1 MYYTQ
6 KNFKKQEKSGRN
18 CNPLSRC
25 HNYKVCP
32 TCARIRENK
41 IKKNTSHISETE
53 IKKYKYKKYI
63 VVTSKDIDS
72 NVYFKNANIDYFL
85 KEFLTKKRNKNFI
98 IDSSTQYFITKE
110 ISYNKKFDY
119 NPHLN
124 IILLSNKKI
133 DIDNK
138 QFKELTSRFRLDIH
152 IKDITKRDGT
162 YKKSIDSLISY
173 SIKFDKNR
181 SILERDISLTKN
193 KRDIFSSTLFD
204 KKKYT
209 KLQRNLYIYIRA
221 FKEIYKA
228 KRTEIINKSIEDLKA
243 VKTIYKRNAKKT
255 NIKQYI
261 RLNKSLHK
269 KINFINRTKAR
280 KLKRLSKRFSK
291 HFT

>member
-6 KNFKKQEKSGRN
+6 KTFKKQGKSGRF
-18 CNPLSRC
+18 CTPLSRC
-25 HNYKVCP
+25 HNYKICP

-41 IKKNTSHISETE
+41 IKKNTSHITESE
-53 IKKYKYKKYI
+53 IKKFKYKKYI
-63 VVTSKDIDS
+63 VVTSKDINT
-72 NVYFKNANIDYFL
+72 NVYMKNADIDNFL
-85 KEFLTKKRNKNFI
+85 KDFISKKRNKNFI
-98 IDSSTQYFITKE
+98 IDNSTQYFITKE

-124 IILLSNKKI
+124 IILLSNKKF
-133 DIDNK
+133 DTENK
-138 QFKELTSRFRLDIH
+138 QFKNLVSSYNLDIF
-152 IKDITKRDGT
+152 IKDITKREGT

-181 SILERDISLTKN
+181 ALLESDVNITKN
-193 KRDIFSSTLFD
+193 KRDIFTSTLFD

-221 FKEIYKA
+221 FKDIYKA
-228 KRTEIINKSIEDLKA
+228 KKQEIINKSIKEIKEAKA
-243 VKTIYKRNAKKT
+243 IYKRNAKKT

-280 KLKRLSKRFSK
+280 KLKRLAKRFSK